1 MFMIAAKAD
10 QVCFLQPLVGN
21 YNRKHDFIIYLSPRL
36 GGGVGGPRGGEV
48 FALRGRVVYVRGP
61 SRERPARSF
70 GPRRT
75 SCAAGSWGSAG
86 VRHSDLLSLGGGS
99 GVFSGG
105 SVSVAFLFIMEF
117 FPFRRL
123 FASCFPGCRGALS
136 LVRGR
141 EGSCWPKR
149 PKAPLLA
156 PRHPPPPPVEPGR
169 GVWAAR
175 FCFGDDLPTIC
186 C

>member
-1 MFMIAAKAD
+1 MHCAKNHKW
-10 QVCFLQPLVGN
+10 FWGN
-21 YNRKHDFIIYLSPRL
+21 KFTS
-36 GGGVGGPRGGEV
+36 
-48 FALRGRVVYVRGP
+48 LRCVWGSP
-61 SRERPARSF
+61 SRERHARSF

-156 PRHPPPPPVEPGR
+156 PRHPLPPPLSLNRKGWGLLWNHPRSWNAWGLGR
-169 GVWAAR
+169 GYWII
-175 FCFGDDLPTIC
+175 PNQS
-186 C
+186 